1 MALNIY
7 ESEDFDILEGYFLKA
22 VEASLAKLAD
32 RPLAKLEVIT
42 SSGAVTDVLTKRL
55 ARTYGIAPGVK
66 FDYLAGWFWRL
77 MHEVEP
83 DKIGEKG
90 FDEGVLVWEVLK
102 YLEDASFVSRHPS
115 LAKAL
120 ESLSPVVVFNL
131 AGRIARVFA
140 NYNAYRNDW
149 VLAWIEGRDPKPGDA
164 SRLAAHPDYA
174 WQKALWKKIGED
186 FGFEG
191 AHPSELIDR
200 HPERFAGM
208 PDLHVFV
215 PVSVPPLYLEFLAKL
230 SAARDVFLYVMNPC
244 RAYWFDFDR
253 KAVAEEAAHPLLAN
267 WARQTKALNGILFD
281 FASSLPQDRLAF
293 SRTTNLRGDAP
304 FGAQS
309 PSNLELLKHSVFTGE
324 TSWLEGLKAPFAG
337 QARAPFD
344 RSLEIHGA
352 YSIKREVEVLVDYL
366 YDLFASD
373 ETLKA
378 SDVLVLTPELDRAAP
393 VFRSVFSHLPKD
405 RQIAWQLRGQ
415 TALQSNTLLQCLA
428 LLGSIASEGFRIND
442 LYALI
447 AMAPVARHF
456 ELDDSAL
463 LEVRDLLE
471 KSGYHSGLDDAFL
484 ADRALLNGSRFTLE
498 AATRR
503 MMLKY
508 VMRED
513 FQGVI
518 DGLTTDTD
526 LKDKRV
532 LQLAGFVLE
541 NCRRLEAMAKAS
553 MTLKDWTERFVWA
566 FLDAWT
572 DPADNAAERIELSS
586 WIAAMSKDMA
596 LSGSQDR
603 EMGMPVFLQALSEYA
618 EKTAFGAVPSP
629 GVCITGLGS
638 MRLIPYRV
646 VAVLG
651 LNETVFPRRDAREK
665 FDLTLACPRAGDRQ
679 RTADDKNVFFD
690 AVLAARDHLYLSF
703 TSRSMVSG
711 GKFQPSGLLSE
722 LVTVFE
728 EKSGQGWADWCL
740 EHPIH
745 GFSRENFTTPEAL
758 QEGRLGPKDRFVLSF
773 DTDMAAALNRPADPA
788 EAGIRLEDGEG
799 DVIDLQDV
807 IRFWKNPL
815 EHFWTR
821 RLGLKKPEDFA
832 ALSDDEPFTLD
843 NLQSW
848 SVRSSLI
855 ERQSANPGAS
865 LEERTQDLGA
875 LSILPSGAVG
885 RSILQ
890 KEVEKIEKIRTVSP
904 KAFDVQVERPVR
916 KTLVVDGRRC
926 EVAGVVGTL
935 EGDIVRVKAGAIHGE
950 DVLGMWLSGALVGA
964 QSVRMHSPTP
974 TQKEGLASKD
984 GTGLW
989 QDDYLSQID
998 REALAAKLVEPYLR
1012 GMTEPVLL
1020 DAGMVFAAASPSV
1033 AEDKRDGYIETRRQ
1047 HFRTY
1052 HLYLRALAG
1061 SQDPE
1066 AFLDE
1071 LQRRSKVFG
1080 RELAALLPPPKTKKT
1095 AKGR

>member
-200 HPERFAGM
+200 RPERFAGM

-230 SAARDVFLYVMNPC
+230 SAVRDVFLYVMNPC

-324 TSWLEGLKAPFAG
+324 TSWLEGLKAPFADK
-337 QARAPFD
+337 ARAPFD

-378 SDVLVLTPELDRAAP
+378 SDVLVLTPDIDKAAP
-393 VFRSVFSHLPKD
+393 VFDAVFGNLPE
-405 RQIAWQLRGQ
+405 RRRIAWNIVGRRFARTNEVFESL
-415 TALQSNTLLQCLA
+415 TLLLKIVTQ
-428 LLGSIASEGFRIND
+428 GYRVGD
-442 LYALI
+442 LYAFV
-447 AMAPVARHF
+447 ASAPVARHF
-456 ELDDSAL
+456 GLDDEKL
-463 LEVRDLLE
+463 LKVRAILE
-471 KSGYHSGLDDAFL
+471 QTGFHSGLDGRQL
-484 ADRALLNGSRFTLE
+484 ASQGFVNGDRFTLE
-498 AATRR
+498 TAVRR
-503 MMLKY
+503 LAYRYAMPD
-508 VMRED
+508 D
-513 FQGVI
+513 FQGVL
-518 DGLTTDTD
+518 DGIAAEGDCPEKEL
-526 LKDKRV
+526 LA
-532 LQLAGFVLE
+532 LAGFVLE
-541 NCRRLEAMAKAS
+541 KLLALE
-553 MTLKDWTERFVWA
+553 
-566 FLDAWT
+566 
-572 DPADNAAERIELSS
+572 
-586 WIAAMSKDMA
+586 A
-596 LSGSQDR
+596 LSGKSMTVSDWVQKWLWPALDTWVDSLDTTDDR
-603 EMGMPVFLQALSEYA
+603 LEIAAWVQALTGSVEQAQARNLEVSFEVFMQALSEA
-618 EKTAFGAVPSP
+618 AQKGARGARPTP
-629 GVCITGLGS
+629 GVCVTRLGG
-638 MRLIPYRV
+638 MRLVPYRV
-646 VAVLG
+646 VAVVG
-651 LNETVFPRRDAREK
+651 LNEGVFPRSDIRET
-665 FDLTLACPRAGDRQ
+665 FDLSAVVRRAGDRQ
-679 RTADDKNVFFD
+679 KTDDDRNEFFD
-690 AVLAARDHLYLSF
+690 TILAARDNLFLSF
-703 TSRSMVSG
+703 TSRSMVTG
-711 GKFQPSGLLSE
+711 ALKRPSGLLSE
-722 LVTVFE
+722 LVALFT
-728 EKSGQGWADWCL
+728 KKTGQVWTDWCL

-745 GFSRENFTTPEAL
+745 SFTQENFITNGQEHLPARQALIKTFDAELADMLSHPERRRAKAIELANDPEEVIELEAL
-758 QEGRLGPKDRFVLSF
+758 E
-773 DTDMAAALNRPADPA
+773 
-788 EAGIRLEDGEG
+788 
-799 DVIDLQDV
+799 
-807 IRFWKNPL
+807 RFWKNPL
-815 EHFWTR
+815 AFFWKERLKLREPEEFNALNDAEPYAMEGLEAWKLRRELVEALQSAAGEISGDVAKPLPDMASVPSGALGRAIIEQEVARARNLYRVHPEVFAVQREYAVDERLQVGGGTYRLVGKITANEGEALLRAKASNLHWEDVLVLWLQGALLGRERVKIVSSVGGDEGFREKTKTTFWEDDGLRGVDRRGLLVKLAEPYVRSLRTPVFYDPGMALYVALGFDENKRARCTAERKR
-821 RLGLKKPEDFA
+821 RLGKY
-832 ALSDDEPFTLD
+832 
-843 NLQSW
+843 
-848 SVRSSLI
+848 
-855 ERQSANPGAS
+855 G
-865 LEERTQDLGA
+865 
-875 LSILPSGAVG
+875 
-885 RSILQ
+885 
-890 KEVEKIEKIRTVSP
+890 
-904 KAFDVQVERPVR
+904 
-916 KTLVVDGRRC
+916 
-926 EVAGVVGTL
+926 
-935 EGDIVRVKAGAIHGE
+935 
-950 DVLGMWLSGALVGA
+950 
-964 QSVRMHSPTP
+964 
-974 TQKEGLASKD
+974 
-984 GTGLW
+984 
-989 QDDYLSQID
+989 
-998 REALAAKLVEPYLR
+998 
-1012 GMTEPVLL
+1012 
-1020 DAGMVFAAASPSV
+1020 
-1033 AEDKRDGYIETRRQ
+1033 Q
-1047 HFRTY
+1047 H
-1052 HLYLRALAG
+1052 LRALA
-1061 SQDPE
+1061 PE
-1066 AFLDE
+1066 LSVEEFLE
-1071 LQRRSKVFG
+1071 TVQERSWSYGK
-1080 RELAALLPPPKTKKT
+1080 ELADIFFPGKASDE
-1095 AKGR
+1095 R